1 MYTKILP
8 GFLVYMVFVAS
19 VSLFLIY
26 KIAPIYGKKHMLV
39 YITIC
44 SLVGSISV
52 MASKGFGIA
61 IKLTINGDNQFTYLS
76 TYIFATTVIVCAM
89 TQINYFN
96 KALDLFSTN
105 R

>member
-1 MYTKILP
+1 
-8 GFLVYMVFVAS
+8 
-19 VSLFLIY
+19 
-26 KIAPIYGKKHMLV
+26 MLV